1 MDELKNFYDEVAK
14 VAYGLYEKRGR
25 GHGRDREDW
34 FEAEMIVKKRYEK
47 RKGREAGVVKPAGR
61 KKPAENTRPKKIK

>member
-47 RKGREAGVVKPAGR
+47 RKGREAGVVKQADRNRSSEKTKPKSR
-61 KKPAENTRPKKIK
+61 K